1 VPDPRA
7 PAGSTPWHHTL
18 CLAIAKRRSRRN
30 SRGPG
35 QPRPAASASEID
47 GWSYDVRPG
56 GPEGAAATAALNF
69 LAEHCRPINSWSRPP
84 NHRSLATGPPH
95 PRTCGHAAAGIA
107 GRNPCVA
114 RTPGRAVPHTRRP
127 SYHRGAG
134 ASGTLAGGRISQGA
148 PSGRQGRARTSAVPS
163 KASDPRVSRLAA
175 DNPGGTAKKEHLE
188 FNLDAL
194 LHQALRNKA
203 AIAEV
208 PRVDAD
214 HTEVLRAFE
223 HDFLN

>member
-1 VPDPRA
+1 LA
-7 PAGSTPWHHTL
+7 PAT
-18 CLAIAKRRSRRN
+18 
-30 SRGPG
+30 
-35 QPRPAASASEID
+35 QPPQPCHRVAASA
-47 GWSYDVRPG
+47 DVW
-56 GPEGAAATAALNF
+56 T
-69 LAEHCRPINSWSRPP
+69 CR
-84 NHRSLATGPPH
+84 
-95 PRTCGHAAAGIA
+95 
-107 GRNPCVA
+107 GRNCRAQSGRCPNA
-114 RTPGRAVPHTRRP
+114 GRAVPHTRRP
-127 SYHRGAG
+127 SHHRGAG